1 MVTTQLSETGPVRG
15 HLPPDLPGAGA
26 APPAPA
32 SQATAIEQT
41 RAVAEVQ
48 AAVVVAQ
55 QRPRSIHTA
64 TAELEVSCN
73 QMTLAERAFYRYPRS
88 GQTVTGPTIHLARE
102 LARVWG
108 NITYGIH
115 ELRRDDDQRVSEMM
129 AWAWDL
135 QTNTRNSNTFIV
147 PHLRD
152 TKDGRKPLVD
162 LRDVYENNTNQG
174 ARRVREA
181 IFAVLPPWL
190 IEMAKDQCAQT
201 LRDGGGVPLAKRIA
215 DARRWFEKKGITLD
229 QLEQKLGRDAE
240 AWTEHDAAQLSL
252 IMGALHRG
260 EVTLQE
266 EFPPARVTADEI
278 TAQQPP
284 AGQAD
289 PPPAPDVDEQ
299 PGPATEDWP
308 DVAEPGTGGTQQ

>member
-1 MVTTQLSETGPVRG
+1 MTTQDINPAV
-15 HLPPDLPGAGA
+15 
-26 APPAPA
+26 PPAPA
-32 SQATAIEQT
+32 TPVSQATTIEQS

-55 QRPRSIHTA
+55 QRPRSTQAAIDEIRT
-64 TAELEVSCN
+64 SCG
-73 QMTLAERAFYRYPRS
+73 QMTLAERAFYRYPRD
-88 GQTVTGPTIHLARE
+88 GQSVTGPTIHLARE

-147 PHLRD
+147 PHFRD
-152 TKDGRKPLVD
+152 TKKGRKAIVD

-190 IEMAKDQCAQT
+190 IEMAKDLCSRT
-201 LRDGGGVPLAKRIA
+201 LQDGGGVPLAKRIA
-215 DARRWFEKKGITLD
+215 DARDWFARKGITVD
-229 QLEQKLGRDAE
+229 QLEARLDRPADR
-240 AWTEHDAAQLSL
+240 WTEHDAAQLSIL
-252 IMGALHRG
+252 MGSLHRG
-260 EVTLQE
+260 ETTLEE
-266 EFPPARVTADEI
+266 EFAPPRVTAAEI
-278 TAQQPP
+278 QANAAVSPP
-284 AGQAD
+284 AD
-289 PPPAPDVDEQ
+289 PVAE
-299 PGPATEDWP
+299 PATEPAEPAEAWP
-308 DVAEPGTGGTQQ
+308 DTAQPADATKPRKG